1 MFIYQPCELQE
12 STKLLCPTPALDL
25 PLGLR
30 ALVDAANINVK
41 PRTKRDV
48 TNYYGDEIDQVDA
61 VVLTDADVKRRVRR
75 QTNVNQPI
83 NEATE
88 AKFSIGF
95 MIDGLTKYLE
105 FSKNS
110 NFDFD
115 VYGDPVLDKETDR
128 VLIYRPFW
136 PFNDAFIEIKV
147 MLAFK

>member
-1 MFIYQPCELQE
+1 M
-12 STKLLCPTPALDL
+12 
-25 PLGLR
+25 
-30 ALVDAANINVK
+30 
-41 PRTKRDV
+41 
-48 TNYYGDEIDQVDA
+48 DA